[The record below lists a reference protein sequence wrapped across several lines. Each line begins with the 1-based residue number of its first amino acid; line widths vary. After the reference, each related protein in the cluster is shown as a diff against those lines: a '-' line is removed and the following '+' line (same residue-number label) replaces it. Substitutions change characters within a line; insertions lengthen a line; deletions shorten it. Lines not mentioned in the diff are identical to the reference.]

1 MSMQK
6 LNRAIMYR
14 AYPTPE
20 QQVLLSKTFGCVRFV
35 WNHMLMDAQRF
46 LEEAGAYFIRLRR
59 KTPSFSY
66 GDIRHSETYT
76 VMFTICASIK

>member
-1 MSMQK
+1 M
-6 LNRAIMYR
+6 
-14 AYPTPE
+14 
-20 QQVLLSKTFGCVRFV
+20 LLLQNHPDKEKAALRFQE
-35 WNHMLMDAQRF
+35 NSF
-46 LEEAGAYFIRLRR
+46 FFIRLRR

>member
-1 MSMQK
+1 MFIGREKELALLQEDYIGK
-6 LNRAIMYR
+6 AI
-14 AYPTPE
+14 
-20 QQVLLSKTFGCVRFV
+20 
-35 WNHMLMDAQRF
+35 
-46 LEEAGAYFIRLRR
+46 IRLRR